1 MSCFESSTFLKNP
14 FVMNQEVLK
23 KACDELGWKYVLQ
36 DGELIVTDVNQKENV
51 RGEYILKLSANT
63 VRYNNYYLKN
73 GKQLVSD
80 LQQHFYKFNVIYAK
94 ESILQEFQRVG
105 FAFKKDYDFNPDL
118 DISDQFY
125 MIGYS
130 KMENE
135 TEKRTEIKF
144 TILKDGTIIT
154 DSNYIPEDI
163 HKLADEA
170 MARLDESFGSQRR
183 EGIEIKR
190 KIIPEEYRNKS
201 YCAVNNKIKAKY

>member
-14 FVMNQEVLK
+14 LVMNQEVLK

-36 DGELIVTDVNQKENV
+36 NGELIVTDVNQKENV
-51 RGEYILKLSANT
+51 RGEYVLKLSGNT
-63 VRYNNYYLKN
+63 VTYNNYYMKN
-73 GKQLVSD
+73 GKELFSE
-80 LQQHFYKFNVIYAK
+80 LQQHFFKFNIIYAQ

-105 FAFKKDYDFNPDL
+105 FTFKKDYDFIPDL
-118 DISDQFY
+118 EISDQFY

-130 KMENE
+130 KMEKE

-170 MARLDESFGSQRR
+170 MSKIDESFGSERR

-190 KIIPEEYRNKS
+190 KVIPEEYRSKS
-201 YCAVNNKIKAKY
+201 FCAINNKIKAKY